1 MTKELIY
8 ESEELLVQTTGQDYD
23 FIATMENKAEGFDV
37 LVVVFTDDYEWIEPV
52 KINPSDWIGIEAN
65 EEGYETINAIQN
77 GKFYTIFEEDYG
89 EENS

>member
-8 ESEELLVQTTGQDYD
+8 ESEELLVQTTGHDSD

-65 EEGYETINAIQN
+65 EEGYEVINAIQN
-77 GKFYTIFEEDYG
+77 GKFYTIFEEDY
-89 EENS
+89 EEGNS